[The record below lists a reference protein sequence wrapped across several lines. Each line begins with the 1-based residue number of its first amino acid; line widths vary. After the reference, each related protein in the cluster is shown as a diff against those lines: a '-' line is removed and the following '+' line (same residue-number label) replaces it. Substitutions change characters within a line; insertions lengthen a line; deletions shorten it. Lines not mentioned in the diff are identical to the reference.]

1 MIGFGTT
8 FAKWPDMRKQAASTD
23 CARGFSLVEILIALA
38 ITMLVMT
45 SVFVLLQKSQKSFA
59 REPEVSE
66 MNANA
71 RAGLDRISQD
81 LAVAGLATPS
91 NVAVMWSDG
100 GGLTP
105 DRIGI
110 VYADPEVPVSRPR
123 PCPIGGPCASI
134 GGSAV
139 VNVDPFSFSPQP
151 PNFAE
156 AYQDGMTL
164 FAIQGPNG
172 DPACDNVAPGL
183 IAFQLTSTPTCTGA
197 GGPAN
202 GPSACETLDLTLGPA
217 PAVTDLNL
225 PPGFAIDA
233 SLHCAVIG
241 LYHVVEYR
249 VNPLAPSNNPQL
261 ERRDAVT
268 GEPWSPVAA
277 NIENLQVQYVQGLN
291 ESFED
296 TPALMPVGADPSSWV
311 TRVRITVSGRSESA
325 GLEGGTHGVHAAGDT
340 HLRRAFTTTVSLRN
354 QLSQAMQKAA
364 ELKLDSWN

>member
-1 MIGFGTT
+1 
-8 FAKWPDMRKQAASTD
+8 MRQQDASPPHVQ
-23 CARGFSLVEILIALA
+23 GFSLVEILIALA

-81 LAVAGLATPS
+81 LAVAGFATPS
-91 NVAVMWSDG
+91 NMAVMWSDG
-100 GGLTP
+100 GGVTP

-123 PCPIGGPCASI
+123 PCPLGGPCATI
-134 GGSAV
+134 GASAV
-139 VNVDPFSFSPQP
+139 VNIDPFSFSTQP
-151 PNFAE
+151 PNFSE
-156 AYQDGMTL
+156 VYQEGMTL

-172 DPACDNVAPGL
+172 DPACDGVEPGL
-183 IAFQLTSTPTCTGA
+183 VPFQLTAPPACTGP

-202 GPSACETLDLTLGPA
+202 GPSACETLNLTLGPA
-217 PAVTDLNL
+217 QAVTELNP
-225 PPGFAIDA
+225 PPGFATDV

-249 VNPLAPSNNPQL
+249 VNPLPPATNPQL
-261 ERRDAVT
+261 ERRDAAS
-268 GEPWSPVAA
+268 GEPWTPVAA

-291 ESFED
+291 ETFQD
-296 TPALMPVGADPSSWV
+296 TPPLMPVGADPGSWV
-311 TRVRITVSGRSESA
+311 TRVRITVGGRSESKD
-325 GLEGGTHGVHAAGDT
+325 LEGGTAGVYAASDT
-340 HLRRAFTTTVSLRN
+340 HLRRSFTTTVSLRN

-364 ELKLDSWN
+364 ELGIDSWN

>member
-1 MIGFGTT
+1 
-8 FAKWPDMRKQAASTD
+8 MRKQVAPTD
-23 CARGFSLVEILIALA
+23 RAPGFSLVEILVALL

-45 SVFVLLQKSQKSFA
+45 SVFVLLQKSQKSFV

-71 RAGLDRISQD
+71 RAGLDRISQE
-81 LAVAGLATPS
+81 LAVAGFATPS
-91 NVAVMWSDG
+91 NMAVMWSDG
-100 GGLTP
+100 GGVTP

-110 VYADPEVPVSRPR
+110 VYADPGVPVSRPR
-123 PCPIGGPCASI
+123 PCPVGGPCGSI
-134 GGSAV
+134 GTSAL

-172 DPACDNVAPGL
+172 DPACDAVAPGL
-183 IAFQLTSTPTCTGA
+183 VPFQLTSTPACTGA

-202 GPSACETLDLTLGPA
+202 GPSACETLTMTLGPA
-217 PAVTDLNL
+217 PAVNDLIL
-225 PPGFAIDA
+225 PSGFATDV
-233 SLHCAVIG
+233 SLQCAVIG

-249 VNPLAPSNNPQL
+249 VNPLPPSENPQL

-268 GEPWSPVAA
+268 GEPWSTVAS

-291 ESFED
+291 ETFED
-296 TPALMPVGADPSSWV
+296 TPALIPVGADPSSWV
-311 TRVRITVSGRSESA
+311 TRVRITVGGRSESA
-325 GLEGGTHGVHAAGDT
+325 GLEGGTHGVYAAGDT
-340 HLRRAFTTTVSLRN
+340 HMRRAFTTTVSLRN
-354 QLSQAMQKAA
+354 QLTQAMQKAA
-364 ELKLDSWN
+364 ELQLASWN